1 MKKIASILF
10 SLLFLNNVALAEGP
24 SFGFSIMAGQVSSDG
39 SESEDSKTKA
49 TSDVNSKS
57 ITEQFYGGSIFFEV
71 VGADGGALGID
82 WVPLDIE
89 LGSGSRTDSAVAT
102 AAGGAEND
110 TGTRSASADLENLI
124 TLYANIPTGY
134 NDTYALLGVHHA
146 EITTSE
152 TLKTST
158 YGNKDVFGAQIG
170 IGQRRGNLKYE
181 VSYSDFED
189 ISLASTNGSSSVTA
203 DADVLT
209 FKIAYG
215 F

>member
-1 MKKIASILF
+1 MKKITALIF
-10 SLLFLNNVALAEGP
+10 SLLFYTSVANAEGP
-24 SFGFSIMAGQVSSDG
+24 SIGFSLMAGQLNTDG
-39 SESEDSKTKA
+39 SESEDSRSKA
-49 TSDVNSKS
+49 VSDVNSKS
-57 ITEQFYGGSIFFEV
+57 ITEQFYGASIFFEV
-71 VGADGGALGID
+71 VGANGAAIGID
-82 WVPLDIE
+82 YVPMDLE
-89 LGSGSRTDSAVAT
+89 LGSESRTDAAVAT

-110 TGTRSASADLENLI
+110 TGTRTASADMNNLI

-134 NDTYALLGVHHA
+134 MDTYALLGIHMT

-158 YGNKDVFGAQIG
+158 YGNEEVFGAQIG
-170 IGQRRGNLKYE
+170 FGQRRGNLKYE

-189 ISLASTNGSSSVTA
+189 IRIESSSGKSFVEA
-203 DADVLT
+203 DADALT

>member
-1 MKKIASILF
+1 MKKIAAMLF
-10 SLLFLNNVALAEGP
+10 SLLFFNNVALAEGP
-24 SFGFSIMAGQVSSDG
+24 SFGVSLMAGQVSTDG
-39 SESEDSKTKA
+39 SESEDSRSKA

-57 ITEQFYGGSIFFEV
+57 ITEQFMGASVFFEV
-71 VGADGGALGID
+71 VGANGGALGID

-110 TGTRSASADLENLI
+110 TGTRTASADVENLI
-124 TLYANIPTGY
+124 TIYANIPTGY
-134 NDTYALLGVHHA
+134 SDVYALLGLHHA

-158 YGNKDVFGAQIG
+158 YGDEDIFGAQIG
-170 IGQRRGNLKYE
+170 LGKRSGSLKYE
-181 VSYSDFED
+181 VSYSDFES
-189 ISLASTNGSSSVTA
+189 ISLASSNGASTVSA
-203 DADVLT
+203 DADALT
-209 FKIAYG
+209 FKVSYG